1 MSGWS
6 PHGIIQNGLE
16 TVGCRRRGRAN
27 RHPEPWWSSLQAV
40 PNYSTSLMAFPAP
53 QDKPIRILVVPVKGG
68 VGPGIGCVHRDA
80 LVLMGLMMN
89 TQVHNPATD
98 EL

>member
-1 MSGWS
+1 
-6 PHGIIQNGLE
+6 
-16 TVGCRRRGRAN
+16 
-27 RHPEPWWSSLQAV
+27 
-40 PNYSTSLMAFPAP
+40 MAFPAP